1 MLSHY
6 RLVEKIG
13 EGGMGVVWKAIDT
26 TLDREVAIKV
36 LPEVVAQDPDRLV
49 RFEREAKLLASLNHP
64 HIATIHGLHEVRT
77 TAGGPSTRFLAMEL
91 VDGEDLAQRLSR
103 GPLRVD
109 DALEVAGQ
117 VAEAL
122 EAAHEHGIVHRD
134 LKPANIKRAPD
145 GTIKVLD
152 FGLAKAFALETRGD
166 SSSSLSPT
174 VTSAGSVTGV
184 IMGTAA
190 YMSPEQARA
199 KPVDGRTDVW
209 AFGCVVYEMLTGKKA
224 FPGES
229 ISDTLANVLKE
240 EPDWSS
246 LPAGKGEALRP
257 ALERCLR
264 KDPRRRLHHPAD
276 ARIDLEDAIERAAA
290 GEGDVAPAG
299 VVAPAGTAVPRWGVA
314 TIAVLG
320 LLAMTTAALWLTS
333 RSSGKGAGA
342 PHVTVS
348 QQTFH
353 AGTESFPSLSPD
365 GEFLAYSA
373 EPDGGDTDIFLERVG
388 GRNPINLTEDSDA
401 ADIMPAFSPDGRTI
415 AFCSTQGR
423 GGIFVM
429 GATGESVRRLTDE
442 GFDPAWSPDGERIA
456 YATEGAFDPLARNRL
471 SALRLVDVTS
481 GETSE
486 IFEGD
491 AMQPSWSPNG
501 HRIAGWSAYS
511 GLSSTGQRDI
521 FTIRSDGTDRVA
533 VTDDVAVDWNP
544 VWSADGR
551 HLYFVSDRGGS
562 MNNWRVP
569 IDERSGR
576 VLGDPEP
583 VLSPAGWS
591 GPIALGG
598 DRTLAYVNFDR
609 RFNISRVPYDP
620 QANEITGPP
629 EPVTSGTLLA
639 VQFRPSPDGAWVVFR
654 SVGVQEDLYLV
665 HPDGSGLRK
674 LTDDLAKDRGPS
686 WTPDGER
693 IVFYSNRG
701 GRYEI
706 WTIRLDGSEL
716 RQLTRMDGDESVW
729 FPRISPDGRW
739 LAAYNADGTRL
750 LELTGEAPHSWA
762 KGTLL
767 PAVGEDEAVFN
778 AGDWSP
784 DGRYLGGNLVGSN
797 EIPFWDVERNDYRL
811 IEVDSEGGGS
821 LLGWLPDG
829 RAVVRVGSEPHLLDV
844 ESGSMTPLA
853 EPPVPLGEDA
863 GLPVPSP
870 DGRWLYFSIRSFES
884 DIWIAE
890 IE

>member
-13 EGGMGVVWKAIDT
+13 EGGMGVVWRAVDT

-36 LPEVVAQDPDRLV
+36 LPEVVEQDPERLV

-64 HIATIHGLHEVRT
+64 HIATIHGLHETV
-77 TAGGPSTRFLAMEL
+77 PSTRSGRGLRFLAMEL
-91 VDGEDLAQRLSR
+91 VDGENLAQRLSR

-152 FGLAKAFALETRGD
+152 FGLAKAFAPEIRGD
-166 SSSSLSPT
+166 SGSSLSPT
-174 VTSAGSVTGV
+174 VTSAGTVAGV

-199 KPVDGRTDVW
+199 KPVDGRADVW

-246 LPAGKGEALRP
+246 LPAGKGQALRP

-276 ARIDLEDAIERAAA
+276 ARIDLEEAIERAAA
-290 GEGDVAPAG
+290 GAGDATRAG
-299 VVAPAGTAVPRWGVA
+299 VASPATTMPRWGVA

-320 LLAMTTAALWLTS
+320 LLAVTTAALWLSSRTS
-333 RSSGKGAGA
+333 GTGSGA
-342 PHVTVS
+342 PRLTFS

-353 AGTESFPSLSPD
+353 AGTENFPSLSPD

-373 EPDGGDTDIFLERVG
+373 EPDDDDTDIFLERVG
-388 GRNPINLTEDSDA
+388 GRNPI
-401 ADIMPAFSPDGRTI
+401 MPAFSPDGRSI
-415 AFCSTQGR
+415 AFRSNR
-423 GGIFVM
+423 DDGGIFVM

-442 GFDPAWSPDGERIA
+442 GFDPAWSPDGDRIA
-456 YATEGAFDPLARNRL
+456 YATEGAFDPLGRNRL

-491 AMQPSWSPNG
+491 AMQPSWSPND

-521 FTIRSDGTDRVA
+521 FTIRPDGTDRVA

-544 VWSADGR
+544 VWSADGK

-591 GPIALGG
+591 GPIALAG
-598 DRTLAYVNFDR
+598 DRTLAYVNLDR

-620 QANEITGPP
+620 KTNEITGPP

-639 VQFRPSPDGAWVVFR
+639 FHFQPSPDGAWVVFR
-654 SVGVQEDLYLV
+654 SGGVQEDLYLV
-665 HPDGSGLRK
+665 RPDGSGLRK

-686 WTPDGER
+686 WTSDGER
-693 IVFYSNRG
+693 IVFYSNRS

-706 WTIRLDGSEL
+706 WTIRRDGSEL

-750 LELTGEAPHSWA
+750 LELAGEEPHDWA
-762 KGTLL
+762 NGTLL
-767 PAVGEDEAVFN
+767 PAVGEDEAPFI
-778 AGDWSP
+778 GPKWSP
-784 DGRYLGGNLVGSN
+784 DGRYLGGNLAGSN
-797 EIPFWDVERNDYRL
+797 EIPLWDLEKNDYRL
-811 IEVDSEGGGS
+811 IEVDSEEGGS

-829 RAVVRVGSEPHLLDV
+829 RAVVEVGDEPYLLEV
-844 ESGSMTPLA
+844 KSGSMTPLA
-853 EPPVPLGEDA
+853 EPPVPFGEDA
-863 GLPVPSP
+863 DLPIPSP
-870 DGRWLYFSIRSFES
+870 DGRWLYFGISSFES